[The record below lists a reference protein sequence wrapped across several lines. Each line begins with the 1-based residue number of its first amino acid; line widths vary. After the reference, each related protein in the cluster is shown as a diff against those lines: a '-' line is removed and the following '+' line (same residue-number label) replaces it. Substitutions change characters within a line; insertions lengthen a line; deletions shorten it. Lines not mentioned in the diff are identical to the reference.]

1 MLNSTRYGL
10 KAAAAASRV
19 QPLATNVAYNS
30 ARMYSARLDPWAS
43 KNDSLVNIGTR
54 KIFNEEHDQF
64 REMAR
69 KFFETEIKPNH
80 NSYEENG
87 IVPREAWLKAG
98 ELGLLSVNCPEEYG
112 GVGADRKMMTIVWEE
127 QAYALCSAPG
137 FNLHSDITMPYI
149 NKYGTEYQKEKY
161 LPKMCTG
168 EIIGA
173 LGMTEPHAGSD
184 FANIKTT
191 GKKVDGGWIV
201 NGSKVFIT
209 NGQNADVIVTC
220 VNTNPGKGAHGMSL
234 MLVDGD
240 MKGFERG
247 KNLKK
252 LGLKG
257 QDTSELFFNDVFVP
271 DNQVLG
277 GVNEG
282 FYRVM
287 EELPQ
292 ERLMIGVIA
301 LSGAEAIFEITRDYL
316 KERQAFG
323 GSLLQKQQ
331 TIRHKMAE
339 MKTELA
345 VGRAFAD
352 NCIEAHN
359 EGTLDA
365 STASMAKYYLSDLQG
380 KVVDQCLQFHGGW
393 GFMWEYP
400 VARAYA
406 DARVQRIYG
415 GTTEIMKEL
424 IARDVA
430 GSK

>member
-1 MLNSTRYGL
+1 MAPVVFCAAKQTTRL
-10 KAAAAASRV
+10 
-19 QPLATNVAYNS
+19 
-30 ARMYSARLDPWAS
+30 YSERLDSWAS
-43 KNDSLVNIGTR
+43 KSDNLLQIGSR
-54 KIFNEEHDQF
+54 RIFNEDHDAF
-64 REMAR
+64 REMCR
-69 KFFETEIKPNH
+69 NFFENEIKPNH
-80 NSYEENG
+80 DAYEAAG
-87 IVPREAWLKAG
+87 IVPRDAWLKAG

-112 GVGADRKMMTIVWEE
+112 GVGADKKMMAIAWEE

-137 FNLHSDITMPYI
+137 FNLHADITIPYI
-149 NKYGTEYQKEKY
+149 IKYGTEEQKKKFV
-161 LPKMCTG
+161 PKMCTG
-168 EIIGA
+168 EWIGA
-173 LGMTEPHAGSD
+173 LAMTEPSAGSD
-184 FANIKTT
+184 FANIRTQ

-209 NGQNADVIVTC
+209 NGQNADVIITC

-234 MLVDGD
+234 MLVEGD
-240 MKGFERG
+240 MKGFEKG

-257 QDTSELFFNDVFVP
+257 QDTSELFYNDVFVP
-271 DNQVLG
+271 DENVLG
-277 GVNEG
+277 GVNQG

-292 ERLMIGVIA
+292 ERVMIGIIA
-301 LSGAEAIFEITRDYL
+301 LSTAESIFEITRDYV

-323 GSLLQKQQ
+323 GPLIKQQ
-331 TIRHKMAE
+331 TMRHKMAE

-352 NCIEAHN
+352 NCIESHN
-359 EGTLDA
+359 NGTLDA

-380 KVVDQCLQFHGGW
+380 KVIDQCLQFHGGY
-393 GFMWEYP
+393 GFMSEYP
-400 VARAYA
+400 VSRAYA

-415 GTTEIMKEL
+415 GTNEIMKEL

-430 GSK
+430 GSSNK

>member
-1 MLNSTRYGL
+1 M
-10 KAAAAASRV
+10 SR
-19 QPLATNVAYNS
+19 NFF
-30 ARMYSARLDPWAS
+30 
-43 KNDSLVNIGTR
+43 VNEIMPH
-54 KIFNEEHDQF
+54 HD
-64 REMAR
+64 
-69 KFFETEIKPNH
+69 K
-80 NSYEENG
+80 YEADG

-112 GVGADRKMMTIVWEE
+112 GVGADKLMMAVAWEE

-137 FNLHSDITMPYI
+137 FNLHADITIPYI
-149 NKYGTEYQKEKY
+149 VKYGTEAQKQKFV
-161 LPKMCTG
+161 PKMCTG
-168 EIIGA
+168 EWIGA
-173 LGMTEPHAGSD
+173 LAMTEPHAGSD
-184 FANIKTT
+184 FANIKTQ
-191 GKKVDGGWIV
+191 GKKVDGGWVV

-209 NGQNADVIVTC
+209 NGQNADVCVTC

-234 MLVDGD
+234 MLVERG
-240 MKGFERG
+240 MQGFERG

-271 DNQVLG
+271 DENVLG

-292 ERLMIGVIA
+292 ERLMIGAICLA
-301 LSGAEAIFEITRDYL
+301 GAEAIFEETRKYL

-323 GSLLQKQQ
+323 GPLIKQQ

-352 NCIEAHN
+352 NCIVRHD
-359 EGTLDA
+359 EGALDA
-365 STASMAKYYLSDLQG
+365 AGASMAKYYLSDLQG
-380 KVVDQCLQFHGGW
+380 KVVDQCLQFWGGW
-393 GFMWEYP
+393 GYMMEYP
-400 VARAYA
+400 VAKAYA

-415 GTTEIMKEL
+415 GSNEVLKEL
-424 IARDVA
+424 IARDVT